1 MTAPYPTSHHTRA
14 TTYSRAGL
22 YALPAGAWGAT
33 ATVRTQTGSLVQ
45 ALAVNLAEL
54 GSPDV
59 DGNTHALS
67 VLATAAETATWPLQ
81 QLLCDIIFTDASVTP
96 VKVPAVT
103 VAINVS
109 GHTPPLSDADNPL
122 QTISGDMAP
131 VLRGAT
137 GPAGA
142 IPDIG
147 EIRYFSTAPTGL
159 GWMACDGAPYLR
171 TAYPDY
177 EGMRPKSAFK
187 HTLIYQ
193 SATNSGPGGFSCW
206 TGQYFLSCGVA
217 NYDRSIYRST
227 DLVNW
232 TSVSNALP
240 AGYGGPEHN
249 LYSFGTTGRVLALD
263 RGLGKCV
270 VSLDHGATWNTA
282 DNIALPTT
290 TPQAGVRPLWSLP
303 KLMSTGKVITFL
315 MEADI
320 AATSSDGVTWS
331 KVQLPFHARWECI
344 HDMYPADSDVWAAD
358 PSQPGKFIGIWE
370 NAYYGQGHDLPHA
383 GLFNDWR
390 GTNDATGST
399 YYVSMSNRQKQLYFS
414 SNDGT
419 YMQKQILY
427 DTPIDVGQLGGTG
440 FVNGR
445 FIARAGRDLFIFDPN
460 TVECEY
466 IKDFFGVPPINTYLG
481 TCVPKDGTIYMF
493 IGGNQPEITS
503 ITVDPLK
510 FNAPGL
516 APKAGATPYVYTG
529 A

>member
-1 MTAPYPTSHHTRA
+1 MSYIIK
-14 TTYSRAGL
+14 
-22 YALPAGAWGAT
+22 
-33 ATVRTQTGSLVQ
+33 SLVE
-45 ALAVNLAEL
+45 AV
-54 GSPDV
+54 GPIRPD
-59 DGNTHALS
+59 A
-67 VLATAAETATWPLQ
+67 
-81 QLLCDIIFTDASVTP
+81 
-96 VKVPAVT
+96 
-103 VAINVS
+103 NVS
-109 GHTPPLSDADNPL
+109 WGIGQTREVDDSLIEFYRANPAAFTILS
-122 QTISGDMAP
+122 
-131 VLRGAT
+131 
-137 GPAGA
+137 GPGYSENSVAGG
-142 IPDIG
+142 IVG
-147 EIRYFSTAPTGL
+147 EIRYFPSAPGA
-159 GWMACDGAPYLR
+159 GWLKCDGAPYLR

-217 NYDRSIYRST
+217 SYDRSIYRST

-240 AGYGGPEHN
+240 AGYGGVDHN

-263 RGLGKCV
+263 RLLGKCV

-290 TPQAGVRPLWSLP
+290 TPQAGVMPFWSLP

-315 MEADI
+315 TEADI

-344 HDMYPADSDVWAAD
+344 HDMYPADSDVYAAD
-358 PSQPGKFIGIWE
+358 PSQPGKYIEIWE
-370 NAYYGQGHDLPHA
+370 NAYYGQGSGLPHA

-399 YYVSMSNRQKQLYFS
+399 YYVSMSNCQKQLYFA

-419 YMQKQILY
+419 YMRKQILY
-427 DTPIDVGQLGGTG
+427 DTPINAAQLGGTG

-445 FIARAGRDLFIFDPN
+445 FIARAGGDLFIFDPN

-466 IKDFFGVPPINTYLG
+466 IKDFFGVTTINTYLG
-481 TCVPKDGTIYMF
+481 TCVPKDGTMYMF
-493 IGGNQPEITS
+493 VGGGQPEITS

>member
-1 MTAPYPTSHHTRA
+1 MATINFPTSPALNDPYTINGRTWVWNGSSWIN
-14 TTYSRAGL
+14 TTSGYVGSQGNL
-22 YALPAGAWGAT
+22 GYTGSVGFTGSQGAT
-33 ATVRTQTGSLVQ
+33 
-45 ALAVNLAEL
+45 
-54 GSPDV
+54 
-59 DGNTHALS
+59 
-67 VLATAAETATWPLQ
+67 
-81 QLLCDIIFTDASVTP
+81 
-96 VKVPAVT
+96 
-103 VAINVS
+103 
-109 GHTPPLSDADNPL
+109 
-122 QTISGDMAP
+122 
-131 VLRGAT
+131 
-137 GPAGA
+137 
-142 IPDIG
+142 PDIG

-217 NYDRSIYRST
+217 YYDRSIYRST

-240 AGYGGPEHN
+240 GGYGGPEHN
-249 LYSFGTTGRVLALD
+249 LYSFGTTGRVLALN
-263 RGLGKCV
+263 RFLGKCV

-290 TPQAGVRPLWSLP
+290 TPQAGVMTLWSLP
-303 KLMSTGKVITFL
+303 KLMSSGKVITFL

-344 HDMYPADSDVWAAD
+344 HDMYPADSDVYAAD

-399 YYVSMSNRQKQLYFS
+399 YYVSMSNCQKQLYFA

-419 YMQKQILY
+419 YMRKQILY

-445 FIARAGRDLFIFDPN
+445 FIARAESDLFIFDPN
-460 TVECEY
+460 TMECEY
-466 IKDFFGVPPINTYLG
+466 IKDFFGVATLNTYFG
-481 TCVPKDGTIYMF
+481 TCVPKDGTVYMF
-493 IGGNQPEITS
+493 IGGFQPEITS

-516 APKAGATPYVYTG
+516 APKAGATPYVFTG